1 MAAKLK
7 FAVIGDPI
15 QHSCSPLIHGAA
27 MENAEISA
35 EFLALKVSPEQLE
48 SWLENELSAFEGV
61 AVTVPHK
68 GAVAKIF
75 RGKLEPAAQA
85 IGAVNTL
92 FKQGEA
98 WHATNTDALGFWVAL
113 EAFLAVESV
122 PQRPALVLGAG
133 GAARAVGYMFAKHGW
148 DFCVWNRTPQRAV
161 DLCQS
166 FGGSPIEDWNQ
177 FSAENWSVVI
187 NTTSAALHQSEPI
200 IPSHWWRDS
209 SYAFDL
215 SYGSHLTP
223 FLAAAKSAG
232 AQVMDGKLM
241 LIEQAKA
248 QFSLWHRQPPME
260 GVMEKAF
267 FAAQDTPQ

>member
-48 SWLENELSAFEGV
+48 PWIENELSAFEGV

-68 GAVAKIF
+68 VAVAKIF
-75 RGKLEPAAQA
+75 RGKLEPAAQT

-98 WHATNTDALGFWVAL
+98 WHATNTDALGFWNAL
-113 EAFLAVESV
+113 EAFLAVQS
-122 PQRPALVLGAG
+122 PPKRPALVLGAG
-133 GAARAVGYMFAKHGW
+133 GAARAVAYMLNKHNW
-148 DFCVWNRTPQRAV
+148 DFSVWNRTDQRAV

-177 FSAENWSVVI
+177 FSAENYSVVI
-187 NTTSAALHQSEPI
+187 NTTAAALHQPDPI